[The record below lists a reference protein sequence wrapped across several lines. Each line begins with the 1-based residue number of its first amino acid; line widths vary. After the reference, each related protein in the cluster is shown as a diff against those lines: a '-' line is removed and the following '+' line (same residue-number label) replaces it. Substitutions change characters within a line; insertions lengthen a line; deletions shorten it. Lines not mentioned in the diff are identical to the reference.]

1 MKINILG
8 AGTAGLV
15 TALILKTK
23 FPNYN
28 INIIKSD
35 EIGIVG
41 VGEGSTEHWSEFTNY
56 VGIKFEDLIKETGA
70 TLKSGIMFEGWTKEP
85 FLHSINSS
93 FSQETGD
100 YLHIYANLIANN
112 VNAKYMCYQNLYDN
126 KFIKQDYSNLVL
138 QFHFDTFKLNT
149 FLNKICIN
157 KNIHIIEDKIKDVV
171 KNDLGNIKYLIGQK
185 TKLYC
190 RPIY

>member
-8 AGTAGLV
+8 AGTSGLV

-35 EIGIVG
+35 KIGIIG
-41 VGEGSTEHWSEFTNY
+41 VGEGSTEHWSEFTKY
-56 VGIKFEDLIKETGA
+56 VGIKFKDLLKETGA
-70 TLKSGIMFEGWTKEP
+70 TLKSGVMFEGWTKEP
-85 FLHSINSS
+85 FLHSVNGD
-93 FSQETGD
+93 FSKEAGD
-100 YLHIYANLIANN
+100 YLYLYANLIARNI
-112 VNAKYMCYQNLYDN
+112 NAKYMCYQNFYDN

-149 FLNKICIN
+149 FLNKVCIE
-157 KNIHIIEDKIKDVV
+157 KNINIIEDDIKDAI
-171 KNDLGNIKYLIGQK
+171 KNDLGGTE
-185 TKLYC
+185 TKL
-190 RPIY
+190 